1 MVTEKPETGQ
11 AQSTRLGLRTRISL
25 SFAVGGLM
33 VTAALAGATLVLTR
47 QQLIDSREQ
56 AAAAF
61 AVTNATRLS
70 NQLTFESTVED
81 LAPIVDSMTKI
92 EGSQRLIRL
101 GNNWLPSPEL
111 DRDDLPQI
119 LLDQV
124 DNHKAAQLRT
134 EVAGETRLVV
144 GIPLQSFDASYFA
157 VVGLSDLDDALTD
170 LRIILMG
177 AGAGATLLAAF
188 LGWWISQRTL
198 LPLRRV
204 RGAAEAIAGG
214 RLDTR
219 LEAQSDPDLDR
230 LAESFNKMAKALEER
245 IRRDARFASEVSHE
259 LRSPLTTLKAS
270 VGVLEAR
277 REELSPRSL
286 TALDLLSRD
295 LERFNRLVAELLEIS
310 GYDAGAASLDLSE
323 VQVAQFLDASARI
336 AGPVP
341 VHLPKYAENLI
352 IRIDKRRLA
361 RAMANLL
368 DNAHR
373 YGGGPTAIVLES
385 GSGYLQIVVED
396 EGPGI
401 PEAERIAIFDR
412 FSRGA
417 AGGQRGD
424 DGGTGLGLSL
434 VQEDLRLHG
443 GQVWVESRRDGRP
456 GSRFVLELPLRGP
469 EEE

>member
-1 MVTEKPETGQ
+1 MATEPPEVGQ
-11 AQSTRLGLRTRISL
+11 AQPTRLGLRTRISL

-70 NQLTFESTVED
+70 NQLTVGAKVED

-92 EGSQRLIRL
+92 EGSQRLIRIR
-101 GNNWLPSPEL
+101 NDWLPSPEL
-111 DRDDLPQI
+111 DREDLPQV
-119 LLDQV
+119 LLDRV
-124 DNHKAAQLRT
+124 ANGKAGQLRA
-134 EVAGETRLVV
+134 EVAGQTRLVV
-144 GIPLQSFDASYFA
+144 GIPLQSFDAAYFA
-157 VVGLSDLDDALTD
+157 VVGLADLNDALTD

-188 LGWWISQRTL
+188 LGWWVSQRTL

-230 LAESFNKMAKALEER
+230 LAESFNEMAMALEER

-259 LRSPLTTLKAS
+259 LRSPLTTLMTS

-310 GYDAGAASLDLSE
+310 GYDAGAASLDLTE
-323 VQVAQFLDASARI
+323 VQVAQFLDASVRT

-341 VHLPKYAENLI
+341 IHLPNYAEGLV

-373 YGGGPTAIVLES
+373 YGGGPTAIVLEQDS
-385 GSGYLQIVVED
+385 GCLRIAVED

-401 PEAERIAIFDR
+401 PEAERTAIFDR

-417 AGGQRGD
+417 ASGQRGD

-434 VQEDLRLHG
+434 VHEDIRLHG
-443 GQVWVESRRDGRP
+443 GQVWVESRPDGHA
-456 GSRFVLELPLRGP
+456 GARFVIELPLRGYEP
-469 EEE
+469 E

>member
-1 MVTEKPETGQ
+1 
-11 AQSTRLGLRTRISL
+11 
-25 SFAVGGLM
+25 M

-92 EGSQRLIRL
+92 EGSQRLIRIR
-101 GNNWLPSPEL
+101 NDWLPSPEL
-111 DRDDLPQI
+111 DREDLPQV
-119 LLDQV
+119 LLDRV
-124 DNHKAAQLRT
+124 ASHKAGQLRA
-134 EVAGETRLVV
+134 EVAGQTRLVV
-144 GIPLQSFDASYFA
+144 GIPLQSFDAAYFA
-157 VVGLSDLDDALTD
+157 VVGLTDLNDALTD

-188 LGWWISQRTL
+188 LGWWVSQRTL

-230 LAESFNKMAKALEER
+230 LAESFNEMAMALEER

-259 LRSPLTTLKAS
+259 LRSPLTTLMTS

-310 GYDAGAASLDLSE
+310 GYE
-323 VQVAQFLDASARI
+323 
-336 AGPVP
+336 
-341 VHLPKYAENLI
+341 
-352 IRIDKRRLA
+352 
-361 RAMANLL
+361 
-368 DNAHR
+368 
-373 YGGGPTAIVLES
+373 
-385 GSGYLQIVVED
+385 
-396 EGPGI
+396 
-401 PEAERIAIFDR
+401 
-412 FSRGA
+412 
-417 AGGQRGD
+417 
-424 DGGTGLGLSL
+424 
-434 VQEDLRLHG
+434 
-443 GQVWVESRRDGRP
+443 
-456 GSRFVLELPLRGP
+456 
-469 EEE
+469 

>member
-1 MVTEKPETGQ
+1 MV
-11 AQSTRLGLRTRISL
+11 
-25 SFAVGGLM
+25 AVGLS
-33 VTAALAGATLVLTR
+33 GATLVLTR

-70 NQLTFESTVED
+70 NQLTFESTIED
-81 LAPIVDSMTKI
+81 LAPIVDSMTKV

-101 GNNWLPSPEL
+101 GNHWLPSPEL
-111 DRDDLPQI
+111 DREDLPKP
-119 LLDQV
+119 LLQRV
-124 DNHKAAQLRT
+124 ASHHAGQLRAQI
-134 EVAGETRLVV
+134 AGETRLIV
-144 GIPLQSFDASYFA
+144 GIPLQSFDAAYFA
-157 VVGLSDLDDALTD
+157 VVDLTDLNGTLTD

-177 AGAGATLLAAF
+177 AGAGATLIAAF
-188 LGWWISQRTL
+188 IGWWVSQRTL

-219 LEAQSDPDLDR
+219 LEPQSDPDLDR
-230 LAESFNKMAKALEER
+230 LAESFNEMARALEER

-277 REELSPRSL
+277 REELSDRSL

-310 GYDAGAASLDLSE
+310 GYDAGAASLDLTE
-323 VQVAQFLDASARI
+323 VQVNQFLDAAART
-336 AGPVP
+336 AGPIP
-341 VHLPKYAENLI
+341 IHLPLDAEGLVIN
-352 IRIDKRRLA
+352 IDKRRLA
-361 RAMANLL
+361 RAMANLI
-368 DNAHR
+368 DNADR
-373 YGGGPTAIVLES
+373 YGGGATAIVVERSSRSLR
-385 GSGYLQIVVED
+385 IAVED
-396 EGPGI
+396 EGVGV
-401 PEAERIAIFDR
+401 PETERIAIFDR
-412 FSRGA
+412 FSRGVSA
-417 AGGQRGD
+417 GQRGD

-434 VQEDLRLHG
+434 VQEDVRLHG
-443 GQVWVESRRDGRP
+443 GQVWVEAHPDGRA
-456 GSRFVLELPLRGP
+456 GARFILELPLDES